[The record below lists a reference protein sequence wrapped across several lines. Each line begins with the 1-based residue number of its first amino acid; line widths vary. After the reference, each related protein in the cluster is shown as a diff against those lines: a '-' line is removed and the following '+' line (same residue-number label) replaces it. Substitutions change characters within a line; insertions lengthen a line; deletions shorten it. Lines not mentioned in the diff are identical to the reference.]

1 TPTGTARLQGA
12 SGAVDANMYSLDAVE
27 IAGLRRDRQVAV
39 QTPPDAVSAAT
50 HAGVLGARTFANTR
64 LEFDFVSNRLNIDTS
79 TTRVPLENSVNV
91 EFRHGMFA
99 LAPVSIAGLNATAV
113 IDTGARVTVANRPLR
128 DALGFREND
137 PRLSDV
143 EPIGGA
149 TGHRTPTVAA
159 EVTPVLIAGHD
170 FGALN
175 LNFAELSVFAAL
187 QLTEAPSLILGM
199 DILRRANAL
208 ILDYTSSTL
217 ALRR

>member
-27 IAGLRRDRQVAV
+27 IAGLRRDGQVAV
-39 QTPPDAVSAAT
+39 QTPPDAVSAAA

-64 LEFDFVSNRLNIDTS
+64 LEFDFVSNRLRIDTS
-79 TTRVPLENSVNV
+79 PTRAPLQNAVNV

-99 LAPVSIAGLNATAV
+99 LVPISVAGLGATAV
-113 IDTGARVTVANRPLR
+113 VDTGARVTVANGRLR
-128 DALGFREND
+128 NALGFSEND
-137 PRLSDV
+137 PRLSEV

-149 TGHRTPTVAA
+149 TGHRTPTVSA
-159 EVTPVLIAGHD
+159 EVTPVLFAGRD

-187 QLTEAPSLILGM
+187 QLTEAPALILGM
-199 DILRRANAL
+199 DILRRAEAL
-208 ILDYTSSTL
+208 VLDYTNAEL
-217 ALRR
+217 ALHT